1 MIENK
6 NTILPQIDGE
16 MYDYRAAVAED
27 VRQYVEDEGGLPGF
41 LFNHD
46 GYNLPQDARAALM
59 EENRPALES
68 ALFDAMFVSDA
79 VTGNGSGSYW
89 CSAYKAT
96 CALAYNMDL
105 LADALAEFGA
115 DYNTIKNY
123 LYSPEAAD
131 VTIRCYLLPGAISDY
146 IETLLEDTD
155 E

>member
-6 NTILPQIDGE
+6 NTTLPSLDGE
-16 MYDYRAAVAED
+16 YYDYRAAVAED

-59 EENRPALES
+59 EENRPALEN
-68 ALFDAMFVSDA
+68 ALYDAMFISDA
-79 VTGNGSGSYW
+79 VTGNASGSYW
-89 CSAYKAT
+89 CN
-96 CALAYNMDL
+96 AYNASRALCGNLDL
-105 LADALAEFGA
+105 LRDALAEFAVEGE
-115 DYNTIKNY
+115 TIKKY